1 MPITAVKSAN
11 FGKLRGGLLS
21 VGYALYDNLGAEVS
35 ARSTSG
41 VHEVGI
47 GTGIYA
53 ASVLFPDSF
62 SGSILWDTGQGADT
76 VYASEEQNN
85 TDSAASLSG
94 DITSIKSALDA
105 DLTFVK
111 DMIGGRWCID
121 PETAQMVFY
130 KGDNTTE
137 VARFDLRDKNDKPS
151 YLSVFD
157 RNRVS

>member
-11 FGKLRGGLLS
+11 FGKLRGGLS
-21 VGYALYDNLGAEVS
+21 TVGYTLYSSSGAV
-35 ARSTSG
+35 AAVRSTTD
-41 VHEVGI
+41 VHELGSN
-47 GTGIYA
+47 TGIYA
-53 ASVLFPDSF
+53 APIAFPDNF
-62 SGSILWDTGQGADT
+62 TGSILWDTGQGVDT

-85 TDSAASLSG
+85 TDSAASLTG
-94 DITSIKSALDA
+94 DITSIKTSLDA

-121 PETAQMVFY
+121 PETFQMVFY
-130 KGDNTTE
+130 KSDNATE
-137 VARFDLRDKNDKPS
+137 VARYDLRDKNDNPS

>member
-11 FGKLRGGLLS
+11 FGKLRGGLLT
-21 VGYALYDNLGAEVS
+21 VGYTLYNNLGAEVAS
-35 ARSTSG
+35 RSTVG
-41 VHEVGI
+41 VHEVGSS
-47 GTGIYA
+47 TGIYA
-53 ASVLFPDSF
+53 ASVTFPDSF
-62 SGSILWDTGQGADT
+62 AGSILWDTGQGADT

-85 TDSAASLSG
+85 TDSAASLTG
-94 DITSIKSALDA
+94 DISSIKTSIDA